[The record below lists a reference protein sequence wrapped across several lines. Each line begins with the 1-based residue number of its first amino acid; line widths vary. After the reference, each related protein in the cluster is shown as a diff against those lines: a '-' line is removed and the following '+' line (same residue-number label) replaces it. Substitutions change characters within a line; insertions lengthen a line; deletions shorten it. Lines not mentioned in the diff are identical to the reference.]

1 MSVLLGQGEFK
12 YKVVEDWAILPENW
26 SFMDVAGVA
35 VNSKDEVHVFNRGRH
50 PMIIFDIDGN
60 YLRSWGENLFS
71 RPHGIHIGPDDYI
84 YCTDDGDHT
93 VKKIAPDG
101 KLIFKIGVPGKP

>member
-1 MSVLLGQGEFK
+1 MCLKHNNLLGGIVLSVLLGQGEFK

-35 VNSKDEVHVFNRGRH
+35 VNSKDEVYVFNRGKH

-60 YLRSWGENLFS
+60 FLRSWGEKLFS
-71 RPHGIHIGPDDYI
+71 RPSFELSL
-84 YCTDDGDHT
+84 TDSERDL
-93 VKKIAPDG
+93 KYS
-101 KLIFKIGVPGKP
+101 FS